1 MSASVGTTAFLCE
14 TDLPFT
20 LKSRKKRPESL
31 ALSSKVGASHP
42 NYFRPEV
49 GDLSGHLHGFRVIDL
64 TTMISGPLATM
75 TLADQGAEVI
85 KIEHPDG
92 GDHSRKVAGRRGGF
106 TASFLNN
113 NRGKKSITLNLKDPR
128 GLDAALR
135 LCETADVFVQNFRPG
150 VAERIGLGED
160 AVRAVRPDII
170 YTSIAGF
177 GFTGD
182 WARKPV
188 YDPLIQALSGL
199 ASVQGGADAARP
211 RLVRTILPDKLTA
224 IQTAQAI
231 TAALLARARTGH
243 GSHVQ
248 ISMLDT
254 VLAFL
259 WSSDMAGYTFV
270 GDELAPAKGDEAQ
283 SFVEL
288 IYQTADGWMAVS
300 AHTDSTWKGLST
312 AVGRP
317 DWLEDSRFATVAA
330 REENKPARLELT
342 QEALLQYT
350 TDNWMRRLGEH
361 DVPCAPVLTRDQVF
375 AHRQVQANETVIE
388 HDHPQAGRIRQTRT
402 PARFS
407 ATPSKAPTPAR
418 RLGEDTRAVL
428 AQVGYDCET
437 IDDMIA
443 QGIATDTQEGEP

>member
-1 MSASVGTTAFLCE
+1 MPG
-14 TDLPFT
+14 P
-20 LKSRKKRPESL
+20 
-31 ALSSKVGASHP
+31 
-42 NYFRPEV
+42 
-49 GDLSGHLHGFRVIDL
+49 LHGFRVIDL

-75 TLADQGAEVI
+75 TLCDQGAEVI
-85 KIEHPDG
+85 KIEHPHG
-92 GDHSRKVAGRRGGF
+92 GDHSRQVTGRRGGF
-106 TASFLNN
+106 AASFLNN
-113 NRGKKSITLNLKDPR
+113 NRGKKSVTLNLKTPR
-128 GLDAALR
+128 GVKAALR

-150 VAERIGLGED
+150 VAERIGLGEA

-182 WARKPV
+182 WARRPV

-199 ASVQGGADAARP
+199 ASLQGGADAARP

-224 IQTAQAI
+224 VQTAQAI
-231 TAALLARARTGH
+231 TAALLARARTGE
-243 GSHVQ
+243 GSHVR

-270 GDELAPAKGDEAQ
+270 GDELAPAQGDDAQ

-288 IYQTADGWMAVS
+288 IYQTTDGWMAVS
-300 AHTDSTWKGLST
+300 AHTDSTWAGLSA

-317 DWLEDSRFATVAA
+317 DWLTDPRFATVAA
-330 REENKPARLELT
+330 REEHKPARLELT
-342 QEALLQYT
+342 QEALITDT
-350 TDNWMRRLGEH
+350 TDNWMQRLTAH
-361 DVPCAPVLTRDQVF
+361 DVPCAPVLRRDQVWS
-375 AHRQVQANETVIE
+375 HPQVQANGAVIE
-388 HDHPQAGRIRQTRT
+388 QDHPQAGRIRQARA

-407 ATPSKAPTPAR
+407 ATPLAPPAPAR

-428 AQVGYDCET
+428 SQIGYDADE
-437 IDDMIA
+437 IAEMIA
-443 QGIATDTQEGEP
+443 QGIATDTQEGT

>member
-1 MSASVGTTAFLCE
+1 MPG
-14 TDLPFT
+14 P
-20 LKSRKKRPESL
+20 
-31 ALSSKVGASHP
+31 
-42 NYFRPEV
+42 
-49 GDLSGHLHGFRVIDL
+49 LHGFRIIDL

-85 KIEHPDG
+85 KIEHPAG
-92 GDHSRKVAGRRGGF
+92 GDHSRQVSGRRGGF
-106 TASFLNN
+106 SASFLNN

-128 GLDAALR
+128 GVEAALR
-135 LCETADVFVQNFRPG
+135 LCTSADVFVQNFRPG

-160 AVRAVRPDII
+160 AVRAMRPDII
-170 YTSIAGF
+170 YASIAGF
-177 GFTGD
+177 GFEGE

-224 IQTAQAI
+224 IQTSQAI
-231 TAALLARARTGH
+231 TAALLARTRTGE

-248 ISMLDT
+248 VSMLDT

-270 GDELAPAKGDEAQ
+270 GDEVAPKRSADAQ

-300 AHTDSTWKGLST
+300 AHTDSTWKGLSA

-317 DWLEDSRFATVAA
+317 DWLEDPRFATVAA

-342 QEALLQYT
+342 QEALLADT
-350 TDNWMRRLGEH
+350 TDNWMQRLGAH
-361 DVPCAPVLTRDQVF
+361 DVPCAPVLTRDQVY
-375 AHRQVQANETVIE
+375 AHPQVQANGTVIE
-388 HDHPQAGRIRQTRT
+388 NDHPQAGRVRQART

-407 ATPSKAPTPAR
+407 TTPTDHPHPAR

-428 AQVGYDCET
+428 AQAGYEPDAIAE
-437 IDDMIA
+437 MIA
-443 QGIATDTQEGEP
+443 QGIATDTQDAPQ